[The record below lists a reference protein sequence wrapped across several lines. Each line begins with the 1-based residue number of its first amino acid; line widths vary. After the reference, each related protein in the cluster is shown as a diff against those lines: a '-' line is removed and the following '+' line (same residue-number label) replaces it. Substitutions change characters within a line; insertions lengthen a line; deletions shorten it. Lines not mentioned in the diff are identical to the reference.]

1 MLIDTLRIP
10 QADKLW
16 DVARVPEAIHLGLAT
31 PADIGTY
38 IGRKGPRQGLYYTQ
52 AARVL
57 RLVDDDP
64 VSGRL
69 VLTPYGRT
77 FLRFDRLNQR
87 QGLRRLLREHEPTR
101 SVLLAL
107 KARGGLNWDD
117 VARILQGLAPLA
129 TSTAYR
135 RARTAAAW
143 LCAAGLAS
151 WEDGALRYNE
161 PRPPATMHRRNDA
174 RRA

>member
-1 MLIDTLRIP
+1 MLLDTLLIP

-16 DVARVPEAIHLGLAT
+16 DVARVPEAVQQGLTT
-31 PADIGTY
+31 PAAIGTY

-57 RLVDDDP
+57 GLVNEDFSDDTLI
-64 VSGRL
+64 VTS
-69 VLTPYGRT
+69 YGRM
-77 FLRFDRLNQR
+77 FIRYDRRSQR
-87 QGLRRLLREHEPTR
+87 QGLRRLLRENEPTR

-117 VARILQGLAPLA
+117 VARVLQGLAPLA
-129 TSTAYR
+129 KSTAYR

-143 LCAAGLAS
+143 LCTVGLAS
-151 WEDGALRYNE
+151 WGDGTLRYNE
-161 PRPPATMHRRNDA
+161 LRQPVMMHRRN
-174 RRA
+174 